1 MVETRKDG
9 TLRVSDDLWECFQV
23 FFSNLKWENYQKA
36 MAEEVLPIT
45 FVHGDFH
52 PGNIMW
58 LPDDP
63 VCRVRFLDWEIVS
76 LDYGPQ
82 ELGQYVIA
90 AVDMSEYGVDA
101 QSQWVK
107 SYYEELVAI
116 NPSIEN
122 KCSFEACFN
131 NFVIGGIRK
140 WLIYLARFSTIN
152 LKMFYSFA
160 DQVDTFRK
168 LHCVKP
174 QNVGYPPT
182 C

>member
-23 FFSNLKWENYQKA
+23 FFSNLNWDSYQKA

-63 VCRVRFLDWEIVS
+63 VCRVRFLDWEVVS

-90 AVDMSEYGVDA
+90 AVDMSEYGVDV
-101 QSQWVK
+101 QSHWVNA
-107 SYYEELVAI
+107 YYEELVAR
-116 NPSIEN
+116 NPDIEN
-122 KCSFEACFN
+122 GCSYEACFN
-131 NFVIGGIRK
+131 NFVNGGIRR
-140 WLIYLARFSTIN
+140 WLIMLSKFSTID
-152 LKMFYSFA
+152 LKMFNFFA

-168 LHCVKP
+168 LHSVQP
-174 QNVGYPPT
+174 QNVSYPRT
-182 C
+182 